1 MGVVTIYVFLR
12 HLSKVPSFHGENS
25 TTCHLTFVAKI
36 RRRFAL
42 GDINYDN
49 HTEGGEQVYIYI
61 YTHTYIMHNVS
72 TQSRKVNACI
82 PRA

>member
-1 MGVVTIYVFLR
+1 MGVVTIYAFLR

-61 YTHTYIMHNVS
+61 MHNAS
-72 TQSRKVNACI
+72 TQSRKVNAL
-82 PRA
+82 RV